1 MKISFKLTYFFFC
14 LLIVCSS
21 CKKDEPKKI
30 NPEIITAAKDILDLS
45 YGGNAAQKMD
55 VYLPTNRT
63 ANTKLIIF
71 IHGGSF
77 VEGDKSDFTAVVKEL
92 VREDFAVVNLN
103 YRLVDQTGLYSSPP
117 LHLAS
122 AVKVKDQVS
131 DVSLAVDYV
140 LAHAKEW
147 QVSESKVAIAGHS
160 AGATLA
166 LLYAYDIR
174 NTNKVKVVANL
185 AGALDQTFPDVPD
198 LILQLVLPDY
208 ILESG
213 YRYTGYEVKQANIS
227 YYKEISPIYV
237 ANEAQKVPTLTVF
250 PELNDVGD
258 LPKQDRATFDAFT
271 SKLNSLNV
279 PNKFVQIAG
288 ADHQFTLK
296 FNLVLKEVV
305 DYFNVNLK

>member
-1 MKISFKLTYFFFC
+1 MKISFKLIYFFFC
-14 LLIVCSS
+14 LLIVSSS
-21 CKKDEPKKI
+21 CKKEEQKKT
-30 NPEIITAAKDILDLS
+30 NPDILIASKDILDLS

-77 VEGDKSDFTAVVKEL
+77 VEGDKSDFTAVVNEL

-103 YRLVDQTGLYSSPP
+103 YRLVDQTGLYNSPP
-117 LHLAS
+117 LHLES

-140 LAHAKEW
+140 LTHAKEW
-147 QVSESKVAIAGHS
+147 QVSESKIAIVGHS

-166 LLYAYDIR
+166 LLYAYDTR
-174 NTNKVKVVANL
+174 NTNKIKAVANL
-185 AGALDQTFPDVPD
+185 AGALDQTFSDIPP
-198 LILQLVLPDY
+198 ILLQFLPDY
-208 ILESG
+208 ILEAG
-213 YRYTGYEVKQANIS
+213 YRYTGFTVDPANDQH
-227 YYKEISPIYV
+227 YKSISPLYV
-237 ANEAQKVPTLTVF
+237 ANTNQKIPTLTIF
-250 PELNDVGD
+250 PENNAVGV
-258 LPKQDRATFDAFT
+258 LPKQDRATFNAFT

-305 DYFNVNLK
+305 EYFNENLK